1 MDSIL
6 EGWYVTQS
14 WESQT
19 TARNHMLLAAAPLI
33 DLKPYVDMVVVHHS
47 VRPQLST
54 FYGNIKPGNV
64 QERPMVSLRV
74 FSTHKANQPVEFHDD
89 YPGGPDMQWTLNI
102 IKVDKTIQ
110 TTSMSIRFH
119 VCRDILPTTTR
130 TEWYKT
136 WGQARH

>member
-1 MDSIL
+1 
-6 EGWYVTQS
+6 
-14 WESQT
+14 
-19 TARNHMLLAAAPLI
+19 MLLAAAPLK

-47 VRPQLST
+47 VRPQLSM
-54 FYGNIKPGNV
+54 FYVNTKPGNV

-89 YPGGPDMQWTLNI
+89 YPGGPDMQLTLNI

-119 VCRDILPTTTR
+119 VRQDILITTTR
-130 TEWYKT
+130 TKWYKT